1 MWQNFQINNQARPI
15 NRYRSF
21 NNQQLWSKTSLT
33 NRTCKCTPR
42 LMPINCLESK
52 KTKQR
57 FTTKWT
63 MWHKRSMIAMNRME
77 HLTSTTREV
86 RHISRMRTILQQVA
100 EMARDHN
107 NLGRPT
113 RILCNKC
120 STKGSQLVGMFL
132 SRQKIIIW
140 QWKRRKR
147 WILTEFKKTLKSA
160 VLIKKCEN
168 ERPRRKEKPKSW
180 TDAHLRLN

>member
-1 MWQNFQINNQARPI
+1 
-15 NRYRSF
+15 
-21 NNQQLWSKTSLT
+21 
-33 NRTCKCTPR
+33 
-42 LMPINCLESK
+42 
-52 KTKQR
+52 
-57 FTTKWT
+57 
-63 MWHKRSMIAMNRME
+63 MNRME

-86 RHISRMRTILQQVA
+86 RHISKMRIILQLAA

-113 RILCNKC
+113 RILCSKC

-132 SRQKIIIW
+132 SQQKIIIW

-168 ERPRRKEKPKSW
+168 ERPRRKEKPKS
-180 TDAHLRLN
+180 